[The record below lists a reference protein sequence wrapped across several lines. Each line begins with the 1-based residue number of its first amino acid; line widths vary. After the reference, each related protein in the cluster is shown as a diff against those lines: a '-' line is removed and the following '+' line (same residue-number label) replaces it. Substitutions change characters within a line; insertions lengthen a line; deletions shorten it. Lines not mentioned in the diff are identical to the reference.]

1 VCKIVLHSSSIK
13 MSIHGIIKY
22 MTTLIRE
29 KTKLD
34 CSAVNI
40 VYKSKNGLYRGFVQ
54 PYDITYEDETKEKVL
69 SVLKDMT
76 VQYENGLKRYNNPSH
91 LATVPLSDE
100 EDREKWNDISPSL
113 MQQLVTKH
121 FSVSTPDYYAEA
133 KLPA

>member
-1 VCKIVLHSSSIK
+1 MK
-13 MSIHGIIKY
+13 
-22 MTTLIRE
+22 TLIRE

-76 VQYENGLKRYNNPSH
+76 FQYEEGLKRYNNPSH
-91 LATVPLSDE
+91 LSCVPLTDE
-100 EDREKWNDISPSL
+100 EDRAKWNDISPSL
-113 MQQLVTKH
+113 IQQLATKN
-121 FSVSTPDYYAEA
+121 FKVVTPDYYAEA
-133 KLPA
+133 KLCA